1 MARQKRNEPC
11 ACGSGKKYKLCHG
24 SQPRRDDHP
33 ANSPANKWAFAIVM
47 FFLLVLIGWAGVTMF
62 TDKPA
67 AATTTESPAGAAPPG
82 KVWSEE
88 HGHWH

>member
-1 MARQKRNEPC
+1 LARQKRNEPC

-24 SQPRRDDHP
+24 NQRRRGDHP
-33 ANSPANKWAFAIVM
+33 ADTPANKWAFAIVM
-47 FFLLVLIGWAGVTMF
+47 LFLLVLIAWAGITMF
-62 TDKPA
+62 TDTPA
-67 AATTTESPAGAAPPG
+67 PQPGASGEAPAG

>member
-11 ACGSGKKYKLCHG
+11 ACGSGKKYKVCHG
-24 SQPRRDDHP
+24 SKPSRDDHP

-47 FFLLVLIGWAGVTMF
+47 LFLLVLVAWAGVTMF
-62 TDKPA
+62 TDTP
-67 AATTTESPAGAAPPG
+67 AAPPPGPSGEAPAG